1 MLEEEEGDNHVN
13 GDNAADAGGAGG
25 VPTGCVETL
34 EVENFKSYRG
44 RHTLGP
50 FRAFQAVI
58 GLNGAGKTNVI
69 DALCFV
75 LGARASL
82 LRGKQLKDLVY
93 HSGPSGG
100 SDDASAEEG
109 MRDSTAPPS
118 SPQPRCRVALV
129 FRRYEDD
136 LQMVFERAITVTGS
150 GAASVFSI
158 DGKSVTEAEYA
169 AELRRLN
176 IVVKARNF
184 LVSQGDVGSVAGK
197 NGVELARFFET
208 ISGSEELI
216 GEYEE
221 ARAAKEKAEESTM
234 FAFSKKKGL
243 GAEKRQYKAMKD
255 EADHFQELSQRR
267 DEIALNLVMCQ
278 LRNVVR
284 GVDRLKDSVD
294 KLRTRNAS
302 VGDTIAASEEQMAA
316 VRTEVAE
323 LARRDAELRADARRE
338 QGAADQTAADTI
350 RARETAAH
358 AESAARRLSAQL
370 ESLDKEFQAR
380 AAAAAALQER
390 LAEAEREK
398 AAFEEARARED
409 AGRVELSAEQ
419 LREFQDV
426 QARANALAGP
436 LRAELEREQRQCV
449 QSETKDGATSRTL
462 EQLSTREQQLS
473 DIRTKQQQRYD
484 RAAEQQ
490 KAIEASLQQN
500 TAQIAEHE
508 RQGAADTARRT
519 ELEAELA
526 TVEREL
532 GGMRMSRREE
542 EREARLRTLLAS
554 LRAAFPLV
562 RGRLADICKPVK
574 SRYNLAVTVAMGK
587 YMDAI
592 VVDNDETAMECIKY
606 MKEQHLGVATFLPLA
621 SLDVK
626 PVRESYRQLGPGT
639 RLALDIISCSDE
651 CQRALQ
657 FAVGNTVVTDTLEDA
672 RRISFGD
679 RGHHHRSHSSHSGH
693 RDAAGSSSSPSSSSG
708 RIRVVTV
715 DGVLIEKSGLMTGGL
730 SGLEQRASRWSERS
744 ITALKE
750 RKAALQQELDDIARR
765 SHRQASRD
773 ELRARVDADS
783 ERMRYCTTELG
794 VLGEKLAVLDKDL
807 AMVRAER
814 ERVAGEHAENARAIR
829 ASQERMAQLSGAV
842 DAQVASLYE
851 DFGRRIGVEHVDQ
864 LEESRLQRAREANER
879 RLALEAAAAKL
890 RSELVFEQSRDLEGP
905 RRRLE
910 ASLADARAKLAA
922 AEQAQQ
928 QCRQAA
934 EATAARLGAI
944 EAEQKGVRQ
953 QIAAGDARLGE
964 LKRAIAGDTETARG
978 LQKQITALD
987 AQLYKLRSRR
997 HDIIQRARVDQIDLP
1012 LLAVG
1017 PGPAPR
1023 FLGGGGGG
1031 GGGADDPTQSQSQA
1045 QAQALSLSQSFSQS
1059 FSQSDGLDGLMTDD
1073 VGSQIQTQAQTQAAM
1088 DRDEE
1093 LRFDFGALDR
1103 NLSLRADTGEQYE
1116 RVVATLTEQLGR
1128 LTEELSRI
1136 APNLKA
1142 TDQLAGVVE
1151 RLERETEAFEAA
1163 RAASRAATERFARVR
1178 KERTARFL
1186 RAFEA
1191 VAGIIDETYKQLT
1204 RTPASPVGGT
1214 ASLDLESDDEPYLHG
1229 IKYTAVPPMKRFHEL
1244 EQLSGGERTMAALAL
1259 LFAVQRHQPAPFVV
1273 LDEIDAP
1280 LDPANRAQVARYLRA
1295 ASRPR
1300 TDTAAPGTQ
1309 CIVVSHNLAF
1319 YEKADALLGIA
1330 RDSARQSSVAFTLDL
1345 SDYE

>member
-1 MLEEEEGDNHVN
+1 M
-13 GDNAADAGGAGG
+13 
-25 VPTGCVETL
+25 PTGCVETL

-58 GLNGAGKTNVI
+58 GLNGAGKTNVM

-75 LGARASL
+75 LGVRASH
-82 LRGKQLKDLVY
+82 LRGKHLRDLVY
-93 HSGPSGG
+93 RSGPKQASAATDG
-100 SDDASAEEG
+100 SDAEEG
-109 MRDSTAPPS
+109 DRTRDSTASASSS
-118 SPQPRCRVALV
+118 SPSPSPHNRCRVAMV

-136 LQMVFERAITVTGS
+136 LRMVFERAITVSGS
-150 GAASVFSI
+150 GAGTAASVFSI
-158 DGKSVTEAEYA
+158 DGKNVTEAEYA
-169 AELRRLN
+169 AELRKLN

-184 LVSQGDVGSVAGK
+184 VVFQGDVGSVAGK

-216 GEYEE
+216 SEYEE
-221 ARAAKEKAEESTM
+221 AKAAKEKAEESTM
-234 FAFSKKKGL
+234 FAFSRKKGL

-255 EADHFQELSQRR
+255 EADHFQELSQKR
-267 DEIALNLVMCQ
+267 DETALNLVMCQ

-294 KLRTRNAS
+294 KLRARSAA

-338 QGAADQTAADTI
+338 QGAADRTAADAI
-350 RARETAAH
+350 RAKETAAH
-358 AESAARRLSAQL
+358 AESAAQRLSAQL
-370 ESLDKEFQAR
+370 EGLDREFQAR
-380 AAAAAALQER
+380 AAAAARLQER

-398 AAFEEARARED
+398 AAFEEERARED
-409 AGRVELSAEQ
+409 ADRVVLTAEQ

-462 EQLSTREQQLS
+462 EQLSTRVQQLS
-473 DIRTKQQQRYD
+473 DIRSKQQERYD
-484 RAAEQQ
+484 RAAAQQ

-508 RQGAADTARRT
+508 RQGAADSARRA
-519 ELEAELA
+519 ELEAELSS
-526 TVEREL
+526 VEREL

-639 RLALDIISCSDE
+639 RLALDIISCTDE

-672 RRISFGD
+672 RRISFGGGG
-679 RGHHHRSHSSHSGH
+679 GHHHRSSSHSRH
-693 RDAAGSSSSPSSSSG
+693 RDSPSASSSSSSSSSE
-708 RIRVVTV
+708 RIRVVTL

-765 SHRQASRD
+765 QHRQASSD
-773 ELRARVDADS
+773 ELRSRVDADS

-794 VLGEKLAVLDKDL
+794 VLGGKIAALDKDL
-807 AMVRAER
+807 ALVSAER

-829 ASQERMAQLSGAV
+829 ECQARMAELSGAV

-851 DFGRRIGVEHVDQ
+851 EFGRRIGVEHVDQ
-864 LEESRLQRAREANER
+864 LEESRLRRAREANER
-879 RLALEAAAAKL
+879 RLALEAAAARL

-910 ASLADARAKLAA
+910 AALADARAKQAA
-922 AEQAQQ
+922 AAHAQQ
-928 QCRQAA
+928 QCRAA
-934 EATAARLGAI
+934 ADATAARLGAL
-944 EAEQKGVRQ
+944 EAEQRGVRR

-964 LKRAIAGDTETARG
+964 LKRAVAGETETARG

-1023 FLGGGGGG
+1023 FLES
-1031 GGGADDPTQSQSQA
+1031 GAGTLDPTTQ
-1045 QAQALSLSQSFSQS
+1045 SQSFSQGEGM
-1059 FSQSDGLDGLMTDD
+1059 DGLDGLMTDD
-1073 VGSQIQTQAQTQAAM
+1073 VSSQIQTQAQTQAAM
-1088 DRDEE
+1088 DRDEA

-1163 RAASRAATERFARVR
+1163 RVASRAATERFARVR
-1178 KERTARFL
+1178 KERNARFL

-1191 VAGIIDETYKQLT
+1191 VAGVVDETYKQLT
-1204 RTPASPVGGT
+1204 RTPASPMGGT

-1229 IKYTAVPPMKRFHEL
+1229 IKYTAVPPMKRYHEL
-1244 EQLSGGERTMAALAL
+1244 EQISGGERTMAALAL
-1259 LFAVQRHQPAPFVV
+1259 LFAVQRYQPAPFVV

-1280 LDPANRAQVARYLRA
+1280 LDAANSAQVAHYLRRT
-1295 ASRPR
+1295 SRTRP
-1300 TDTAAPGTQ
+1300 DTGAPGTQ
-1309 CIVVSHNLAF
+1309 CIVISHNLAF

-1330 RDSARQSSVAFTLDL
+1330 RDNARQSSVAFTLDL
-1345 SDYE
+1345 SEYE